1 MIIAGIGLLAVYALF
16 DPASTDWMPKCPVHL
31 FTGWE
36 CPGCGSQ
43 RAIHALLHGDIA
55 EAFAFNAFM
64 VILLPYLVILSVAE
78 LNSRKWPRLHR
89 VLTHPDLILVILG
102 LIVLWTLL
110 RNLLHL

>member
-1 MIIAGIGLLAVYALF
+1 
-16 DPASTDWMPKCPVHL
+16 MPKCPVHL

-64 VILLPYLVILSVAE
+64 VILLPYVIILSVAE
-78 LNSRKWPRLHR
+78 LNSRKWPRLYK
-89 VLTHPDLILVILG
+89 LFLHPVVIYG
-102 LIVLWTLL
+102 LMAATVGWTIV
-110 RNLLHL
+110 RNIIG